1 VGAIAGLLDHP
12 VVDVRADAARAL
24 RVCGSENALPALRER
39 LSIEESS
46 LVRHEL
52 IESIQALAR

>member
-1 VGAIAGLLDHP
+1 
-12 VVDVRADAARAL
+12 
-24 RVCGSENALPALRER
+24 LPQLRER
-39 LSIEESS
+39 LAIEDSS